1 MTRKEAASLDE
12 LMASSWLYR
21 FRKVMRFVPRSPRC
35 KVCNVPFAGPGRA
48 FKLAGLGPSRKNPN
62 MCTTCFERAPV
73 GGTEL
78 EIGVL
83 FADVRG
89 FTSLA
94 EEAAPEEVAARLAPF
109 YKTARSVLIRHDAII
124 DKLVGDEVMALFI
137 PTFIGEAAID
147 NLVSAGVELH
157 ENVGQVL
164 PVGAGPDFG
173 PAYVGN
179 VGEEDVK
186 DFTALGDVVNTAA
199 PPGPGRSG
207 PARRLGPGL
216 RWGSRPVSL
225 LGAPRSRAE
234 GKGRARSRPRDRR
247 RRTP

>member
-1 MTRKEAASLDE
+1 MTRKEAASLEE

-21 FRKVMRFVPRSPRC
+21 FRKVVRFVPRSPRC

-89 FTSLA
+89 FTALA
-94 EEAAPEEVAARLAPF
+94 EDAAPEEVAARLAPF
-109 YKTARSVLIRHDAII
+109 YKAARSVLIRHDAII

-137 PTFIGEAAID
+137 PTFIGEAA
-147 NLVSAGVELH
+147 VESWSRPGSSCSRTSARRC
-157 ENVGQVL
+157 
-164 PVGAGPDFG
+164 PSA
-173 PAYVGN
+173 
-179 VGEEDVK
+179 
-186 DFTALGDVVNTAA
+186 
-199 PPGPGRSG
+199 PGPTSAL
-207 PARRLGPGL
+207 PTWAMSVRRT
-216 RWGSRPVSL
+216 SRTSPPS
-225 LGAPRSRAE
+225 ATS
-234 GKGRARSRPRDRR
+234 STRPRAYRPR
-247 RRTP
+247 PKRASSSSRNGSSIGFATGFPPPSTAISS

>member
-1 MTRKEAASLDE
+1 MARREAASLEE
-12 LMASSWLYR
+12 LMVSSWLYR
-21 FRKVMRFVPRSPRC
+21 FRKVVRFGPMSRRC
-35 KVCNVPFAGPGRA
+35 KLCNVPFAGPGRA

-94 EEAAPEEVAARLAPF
+94 EDAAPEEVAARLAPF
-109 YKTARSVLIRHDAII
+109 YKAARSVLIRNDAVI

-147 NLVSAGVELH
+147 KLVSAGVELL
-157 ENVGQVL
+157 ENVGGTL
-164 PVGAGPDFG
+164 PVGAGADFG
-173 PAYVGN
+173 PRLRGQ
-179 VGEEDVK
+179 
-186 DFTALGDVVNTAA
+186 
-199 PPGPGRSG
+199 
-207 PARRLGPGL
+207 RR
-216 RWGSRPVSL
+216 
-225 LGAPRSRAE
+225 
-234 GKGRARSRPRDRR
+234 
-247 RRTP
+247 